1 MRTGR
6 FVLAISLALA
16 LSSQYASAK
25 GQDISKVNGSIS
37 TDSGQVYGDLDTVNG
52 SIRIDDDVQAD
63 DVETVNG
70 SITTAGNARLKS
82 AETVNGS
89 INLGEGALVNG
100 TVGTVNGSLT
110 IGKRSTIDEDL
121 STVNGRI
128 LVLESQ
134 IKGGIS
140 TVSGDVT
147 VGANSHVF
155 GGILV
160 EKPSGNWGWS
170 WGKQK
175 PPRIIIGPNARVDGE
190 LRFEREVELF
200 IHTSAKTGK
209 ITGAKVVTYT
219 EKVPAR
225 N

>member
-6 FVLAISLALA
+6 FVLAMSLALCLSCPLA
-16 LSSQYASAK
+16 LAK

-37 TDSGQVYGDLDTVNG
+37 TESGQVYGDLDTVNG
-52 SIRIDDDVQAD
+52 SIRIDDGVQAD

-70 SITTAGNARLKS
+70 SITTSDNANLKS

-89 INLGEGALVNG
+89 INLGENAQVQGN
-100 TVGTVNGSLT
+100 VGTVNGAIS
-110 IGKRSTIDEDL
+110 IGKRGIINENL

-134 IKGGIS
+134 IKGDIS

-147 VGANSHVF
+147 VGANSHVY

-170 WGKQK
+170 WGKQT

-190 LRFEREVELF
+190 LRFEREVELL
-200 IHTSAKTGK
+200 IHSTAKTGK
-209 ITGAKVVTYT
+209 ITGANAVLYT
-219 EKVPAR
+219 DKVPAR
-225 N
+225 K

>member
-25 GQDISKVNGSIS
+25 SQDISKVNGSIS

-52 SIRIDDDVQAD
+52 SIRIDDGVQAD

-70 SITTAGNARLKS
+70 SITSANNARLKS

-89 INLGEGALVNG
+89 INLGEGALVHG

-110 IGKRSTIDEDL
+110 IGKRSTVDEDL